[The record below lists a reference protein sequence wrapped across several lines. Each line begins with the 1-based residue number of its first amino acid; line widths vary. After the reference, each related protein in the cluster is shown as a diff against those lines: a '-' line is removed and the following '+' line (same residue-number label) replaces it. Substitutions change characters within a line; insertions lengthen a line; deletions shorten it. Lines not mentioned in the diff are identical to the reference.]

1 VYCIKVAIFDWGGGE
16 AKRINKKGEAFDR
29 ENQSY
34 PALNMIGGRK
44 YIKKSSSLH
53 TKMCKLFPS
62 VVSRITIPQQRP
74 CNQPKRKLS
83 TEFNNTTKIIYYYEH
98 YIYYN

>member
-1 VYCIKVAIFDWGGGE
+1 LGGRGSKE
-16 AKRINKKGEAFDR
+16 NQQKGEAFDR

-34 PALNMIGGRK
+34 PALNMIGGRR
-44 YIKKSSSLH
+44 YIKKRSSLN
-53 TKMCKLFPS
+53 TKTCELFPL

-74 CNQPKRKLS
+74 CNQPQRKLS
-83 TEFNNTTKIIYYYEH
+83 TEFNNTTKIIYYYEY